1 MELINKLMADEEKI
15 LERGKNTILQEAE
28 NIKNLAD
35 SLGEEFVKVV
45 RLILECEGKVVLT
58 GMGKS
63 GLVAK
68 KISATLASTGTP
80 SFYLHPAD
88 GIHGDMGM
96 VSKNDVVIALSNSGE
111 SSEIVNILPT
121 IKLIGC
127 SLVGMVGREKST
139 LGSYSDYI
147 LLTKIT
153 QEACPLGLAPTTS
166 TSCQLVL
173 GDALALAIMEQRQ
186 FTANQYAVFHP
197 GGALG
202 RKLLTRVRDVMR
214 RADFIALVKEE
225 TLIRDVLFAI
235 TKANAGAAFVVDQD
249 EKLIGIITDGDVR
262 RSLLKDEKTLY
273 KEAKEI
279 MNVSPTVISEDKL
292 ATEAL
297 RCMDNGQKKMG
308 EIPVVR
314 DGKPIGMI
322 CLKDLFAA
330 GIV

>member
-1 MELINKLMADEEKI
+1 MTEEEKI
-15 LERGKNTILQEAE
+15 LERGKKTILQETE
-28 NIKNLAD
+28 NIRALAD
-35 SLGEEFVKVV
+35 SLGDEFVKAVK
-45 RLILECEGKVVLT
+45 LILDCEGKVVLT

-96 VSKNDVVIALSNSGE
+96 VSENDIVIALSNSGE

-127 SLVGMVGREKST
+127 TLIGMVGREKST
-139 LGSYSDYI
+139 LGSYSDLI

-153 QEACPLGLAPTTS
+153 EEACPLGLAPTTS
-166 TSCQLVL
+166 TSCQLVM
-173 GDALALAIMEQRQ
+173 GDALSLAIMEQRK

-202 RKLLTRVRDVMR
+202 RKLLMRVRDVMR
-214 RADFIALVKEE
+214 KDDFLALVKPD

-235 TKANAGAAFVVDQD
+235 TKANAGAAFVVDGE
-249 EKLIGIITDGDVR
+249 EKLLGIITDGDVR
-262 RSLLKDEKTLY
+262 RALLKDEAVLN
-273 KEAKEI
+273 KEAETI
-279 MNVSPTVISEDKL
+279 MNTSPTTIAEDRL

-297 RCMDNGQKKMG
+297 RSMDNGSKKMG

-314 DGKPIGMI
+314 DGKPVGMI

>member
-1 MELINKLMADEEKI
+1 MTDEKI
-15 LERGKNTILQEAE
+15 LDRGKKTILQEAM
-28 NIKNLAD
+28 NITNLAD
-35 SLGEEFVKVV
+35 SLGETFVNVV
-45 RLILECEGKVVLT
+45 KLILECEGKVVLT

-96 VSKNDVVIALSNSGE
+96 VSKNDIVIALSNSGE

-127 SLVGMVGREKST
+127 KLIGMVGREKST

-147 LLTKIT
+147 LLAKIT
-153 QEACPLGLAPTTS
+153 EEACPLGLAPTTS

-173 GDALALAIMEQRQ
+173 GDALALAIMEQRN
-186 FTANQYAVFHP
+186 FTKTQYATFHP

-202 RKLLTRVRDVMR
+202 RKLLMRVRDVMR
-214 RADFIALVKEE
+214 KDDFIAIVKEE
-225 TLIRDVLFAI
+225 ELIRDVLFAI
-235 TKANAGAAFVVDQD
+235 TKANAGAAFVVDN
-249 EKLIGIITDGDVR
+249 EGNLIGIITDGDVR
-262 RSLLKDEKTLY
+262 RSLLKDEKTLL
-273 KEAKEI
+273 KLAKDI
-279 MNVSPTVISEDKL
+279 MNTNPTVITEEKL

-297 RCMDNGQKKMG
+297 RCMDNGKKKMG
-308 EIPVVR
+308 EIPVVK
-314 DGKPIGMI
+314 DGKPVGMV
-322 CLKDLFAA
+322 CLKDLYTA
-330 GIV
+330 GIL

>member
-1 MELINKLMADEEKI
+1 MVDEAKI
-15 LERGKNTILQEAE
+15 LERGKHTIMQEVE
-28 NIKNLAD
+28 NISNLANN
-35 SLGEEFVKVV
+35 LGDDFVKSV
-45 RLILECEGKVVLT
+45 RLILECNGKVVLT

-88 GIHGDMGM
+88 AIHGDMGM
-96 VSKNDVVIALSNSGE
+96 VSKNDIVIALSNSGE

-127 SLVGMVGREKST
+127 TLIGMVGRDKST
-139 LGSYSDYI
+139 LATYSDYV
-147 LLTKIT
+147 LLTPIT
-153 QEACPLGLAPTTS
+153 KEACPLGLAPTTS
-166 TSCQLVL
+166 TSCQLVM
-173 GDALALAIMEQRQ
+173 GDALALTIMEQRN
-186 FTANQYAVFHP
+186 FTSNQYAIFHP

-202 RKLLTRVRDVMR
+202 RKLLMKVRDVMR
-214 RADFIALVKEE
+214 QGDNIALVKED

-235 TKANAGAAFVVDQD
+235 TKANAGAAFVVDSNGD
-249 EKLIGIITDGDVR
+249 LCGIITDGDVR

-273 KEAKEI
+273 IKAKEI
-279 MNVSPTVISEDKL
+279 MNTSPTIITEDKL

-297 RCMDNGQKKMG
+297 RCMDKGNKKMG

-314 DGKPIGMI
+314 DNKPVGMV
-322 CLKDLFAA
+322 CLKDLYSA
-330 GIV
+330 GII

>member
-1 MELINKLMADEEKI
+1 MIDEEKI
-15 LERGKNTILQEAE
+15 LQRGKETILQEVE
-28 NIKNLAD
+28 NIRNLAD

-45 RLILECEGKVVLT
+45 KLILDCDGKVVLT

-96 VSKNDVVIALSNSGE
+96 VSKNDIVIALSNSGE

-127 SLVGMVGREKST
+127 PLVGMVGREKST

-147 LLTKIT
+147 LFTKIT
-153 QEACPLGLAPTTS
+153 GEACPLGLAPTTS

-173 GDALALAIMEQRQ
+173 GDALALAIMEQRN
-186 FTANQYAVFHP
+186 FTKNQYAIFHP

-202 RKLLTRVRDVMR
+202 RKLLMKVRDVMR
-214 RADFIALVKEE
+214 KDDFLALVKKDVI
-225 TLIRDVLFAI
+225 IRDVLFAI
-235 TKANAGAAFVVDQD
+235 TQANAGCAFVVDD
-249 EKLIGIITDGDVR
+249 DNNLIGIITDGDVR
-262 RSLLKDEKTLY
+262 RALIKDEKALT
-273 KEAKEI
+273 KRAEEV
-279 MNVSPTVISEDKL
+279 MNTSPSIITEDKL

-297 RCMDNGQKKMG
+297 RLMDNGTKKMG
-308 EIPVVR
+308 EMPVVR
-314 DGKPIGMI
+314 DNKPVGMI

>member
-1 MELINKLMADEEKI
+1 MTEEEKI
-15 LERGKNTILQEAE
+15 LDRGRKTILQEVE

-35 SLGEEFVKVV
+35 SLNEDFVNVV
-45 RLILECEGKVVLT
+45 KLIIDCQGKVVLT

-88 GIHGDMGM
+88 AIHGDMGM
-96 VSKNDVVIALSNSGE
+96 IDKNDIVIALSNSGE

-127 SLVGMVGREKST
+127 KLVGMVSKAKST
-139 LGSYSDYI
+139 LGFYSDFL

-153 QEACPLGLAPTTS
+153 EEACPLGLAPTTS
-166 TSCQLVL
+166 TSCQLVM
-173 GDALALAIMEQRQ
+173 GDALALSIMEQRH
-186 FTANQYAVFHP
+186 FTKEQYAFFHP

-202 RKLLTRVRDVMR
+202 RKLLTKVRDVMR
-214 RADFIALVKEE
+214 KDDFIALVKENE
-225 TLIRDVLFAI
+225 LIRDVLFDI
-235 TKANAGAAFVVDQD
+235 TKANAGAAFVVDTD
-249 EKLIGIITDGDVR
+249 GNLKGIITDGDVR
-262 RSLLKDEKTLY
+262 RALLKDESVLN
-273 KEAKEI
+273 KEAKII
-279 MNVSPTVISEDKL
+279 MNTNPTTITEDKL

-297 RCMDNGQKKMG
+297 RCMDNGSKKMG

-314 DGKPIGMI
+314 DGKPIGMV
-322 CLKDLFAA
+322 CLKDIYAA
-330 GIV
+330 GIM

>member
-1 MELINKLMADEEKI
+1 MTDEMNI
-15 LERGKNTILQEAE
+15 LKRGKETILQEAE
-28 NIKNLAD
+28 NIRNMAD
-35 SLGEEFVKVV
+35 SLGDEFLNVVK
-45 RLILECEGKVVLT
+45 LILECDGKVVLT

-96 VSKNDVVIALSNSGE
+96 VSANDIVIALSNSGE

-127 SLVGMVGREKST
+127 RLVGMVGREKST

-147 LLTKIT
+147 ILTKT
-153 QEACPLGLAPTTS
+153 TGEACPLGLAPTTS
-166 TSCQLVL
+166 TSCQLVM
-173 GDALALAIMEQRQ
+173 GDALALSVMEQRH
-186 FTANQYAVFHP
+186 FTKNQYAVFHP

-202 RKLLTRVRDVMR
+202 RKLLMRVRDVMR
-214 RADFIALVKEE
+214 KDDFIALVKEN
-225 TLIRDVLFAI
+225 TLIRDVLFNI
-235 TKANAGAAFVVDQD
+235 TKANAGAAFVTDND
-249 EKLIGIITDGDVR
+249 DRLLGIITDGDVR
-262 RSLLKDEKTLY
+262 RALLKDEAVLN
-273 KEAKEI
+273 KEAKSI
-279 MNVSPTVISEDKL
+279 MNPSPTVITEDKL

-297 RCMDNGQKKMG
+297 RCMDNGTKKMG

-314 DGKPIGMI
+314 DEKIVGMI

>member
-1 MELINKLMADEEKI
+1 MTDEMNI
-15 LERGKNTILQEAE
+15 LKRGKETILQEAE
-28 NIKNLAD
+28 NIRNMAD
-35 SLGEEFVKVV
+35 SLGDEFLNVVK
-45 RLILECEGKVVLT
+45 LILECDGKVVLT

-96 VSKNDVVIALSNSGE
+96 VSANDIVIALSNSGE

-127 SLVGMVGREKST
+127 RLVGMVGREKST

-147 LLTKIT
+147 ILTKT
-153 QEACPLGLAPTTS
+153 TGEACPLGLAPTTS
-166 TSCQLVL
+166 TSCQLVM
-173 GDALALAIMEQRQ
+173 GDALALSVMEQRH
-186 FTANQYAVFHP
+186 FTKNQYAVFHP

-202 RKLLTRVRDVMR
+202 RKLLMRVRDVMR
-214 RADFIALVKEE
+214 KDDFIALVKEN
-225 TLIRDVLFAI
+225 TLIRDVLFNI
-235 TKANAGAAFVVDQD
+235 TKANAGAAFVTDSED
-249 EKLIGIITDGDVR
+249 RLLGIITDGDVR
-262 RSLLKDEKTLY
+262 RALLKDEAVLN
-273 KEAKEI
+273 KEAKSI
-279 MNVSPTVISEDKL
+279 MNPSPTVITEDKL

-297 RCMDNGQKKMG
+297 RCMDNGTKKMG

-314 DGKPIGMI
+314 DEKIVGMI

>member
-1 MELINKLMADEEKI
+1 MTDEMNI
-15 LERGKNTILQEAE
+15 LKRGKETILQEAE
-28 NIKNLAD
+28 NIRNMAD
-35 SLGEEFVKVV
+35 SLGDEFLNVVK
-45 RLILECEGKVVLT
+45 LILECDGKVVLT

-96 VSKNDVVIALSNSGE
+96 VSANDIVIALSNSGE

-127 SLVGMVGREKST
+127 RLVGMVGREKST

-147 LLTKIT
+147 ILTKT
-153 QEACPLGLAPTTS
+153 TGEACPLGLAPTTS
-166 TSCQLVL
+166 TSCQLVM
-173 GDALALAIMEQRQ
+173 GDALALSVMEQRH
-186 FTANQYAVFHP
+186 FTKNQYAVFHP

-202 RKLLTRVRDVMR
+202 RKLLMRVRDVMR
-214 RADFIALVKEE
+214 KDDFIALVKEN
-225 TLIRDVLFAI
+225 TLIRDVLFNI
-235 TKANAGAAFVVDQD
+235 TKANAGAAFVTDSED
-249 EKLIGIITDGDVR
+249 RLLGIITDGDVR
-262 RSLLKDEKTLY
+262 RALLKDEGVLN
-273 KEAKEI
+273 KEAKSI
-279 MNVSPTVISEDKL
+279 MNPSPTVITEDKL

-297 RCMDNGQKKMG
+297 RCMDNGTKKMG

-314 DGKPIGMI
+314 DEKIVGMI

>member
-1 MELINKLMADEEKI
+1 MIDEEKI
-15 LERGKNTILQEAE
+15 LSRGRATVLQEAE
-28 NIKNLAD
+28 NIKNLSD
-35 SLGEEFVKVV
+35 SLGEEFVKAVK
-45 RLILECEGKVVLT
+45 LILECSGKVVLT

-96 VSKNDVVIALSNSGE
+96 VSRNDIVIALSNSGE

-127 SLVGMVGREKST
+127 TLIGMVGREKST
-139 LGSYSDYI
+139 LGSYSDYL

-153 QEACPLGLAPTTS
+153 EEACPLGLAPTTS
-166 TSCQLVL
+166 TTCQLVM
-173 GDALALAIMEQRQ
+173 GDALALAVMEQRH

-202 RKLLTRVRDVMR
+202 RKLLMRVRDVMR
-214 RADFIALVKEE
+214 KDDFIALVKED
-225 TLIRDVLFAI
+225 TLIRDVLFSI
-235 TKANAGAAFVVDQD
+235 TKANAGAAFVTDSQG
-249 EKLIGIITDGDVR
+249 KLLGIITDGDVR
-262 RSLLKDEKTLY
+262 RSLLKDEKTLN
-273 KEAKEI
+273 KKAEEI
-279 MNVSPTVISEDKL
+279 MNTSPTTITEDKL

-308 EIPVVR
+308 EIPVVK
-314 DGKPIGMI
+314 DGKPVGMI
-322 CLKDLFAA
+322 CLKDIYAA
-330 GIV
+330 GIM